1 MLISYYKTEIG
12 TYEHKIGNFSEK
24 EISHYVYILNIIQ
37 LVLSGLIVLEFM
49 IRKIPSI
56 LQIINEKSKETEI
69 INLSAF
75 KRKQFFLKEFIQ
87 RSFLNLE
94 VMYYSGYFIFS
105 YMGITN
111 DLYFSL
117 LLTEI
122 IMRYKTL
129 KNVLMSIR
137 NPFKELMLTLFFW
150 FIMTYILT
158 ILGYSTLFEYFPSP
172 SNSNCENLAKCWS
185 YIFYQNNKVSFL
197 FI

>member
-1 MLISYYKTEIG
+1 
-12 TYEHKIGNFSEK
+12 
-24 EISHYVYILNIIQ
+24 
-37 LVLSGLIVLEFM
+37 
-49 IRKIPSI
+49 
-56 LQIINEKSKETEI
+56 
-69 INLSAF
+69 
-75 KRKQFFLKEFIQ
+75 
-87 RSFLNLE
+87 
-94 VMYYSGYFIFS
+94 
-105 YMGITN
+105 
-111 DLYFSL
+111 
-117 LLTEI
+117 
-122 IMRYKTL
+122 MRYKTL